1 MIVCDGDD
9 HVVTSEL
16 DYKGVTINA
25 VVLGREND
33 GLKEVGKQSGGKY
46 TSEKLYN

>member
-1 MIVCDGDD
+1 LDIV
-9 HVVTSEL
+9 HPEEL

-33 GLKEVGKQSGGKY
+33 GLKEVCKQSGGKY